1 MKKYYKR
8 DSFEQGKSIFD
19 CSLIATQQVNGKT
32 RNWAVEKFLSM
43 VEGTTSSEIS
53 NINQMDENLFKEYLQ
68 KNSVWDYEMYKGK
81 SLYFVFLSVI
91 RSLALTF

>member
-1 MKKYYKR
+1 
-8 DSFEQGKSIFD
+8 
-19 CSLIATQQVNGKT
+19 
-32 RNWAVEKFLSM
+32 M